1 MLASFLTFQ
10 FLCNNR
16 SSHGNFFASF
26 NNFSSSDIVSLTIYT
41 YTLSISV
48 MQISFPL
55 SFLLFDCLRFFL
67 TPIAGERRGGV
78 GKEMTKQGY
87 WGMRTICF
95 ITLKI
100 KKTRRERKVG
110 VFWVVRFEW
119 VKFPSVLFGFHN
131 KLQRTKAIFT
141 NETSAWQHTFSE
153 ARSLICLDSAAVEQ
167 CNFCRTLSGSQPRAE
182 SSLAP
187 VEQI

>member
-1 MLASFLTFQ
+1 MESHKPAKSMLASFLTFQ

-67 TPIAGERRGGV
+67 TPIAGERRGG
-78 GKEMTKQGY
+78 GEGND
-87 WGMRTICF
+87 
-95 ITLKI
+95 
-100 KKTRRERKVG
+100 KTRILRDAYDMFYHAQNQKNQKREKSGGILGCTFRMSEIPK
-110 VFWVVRFEW
+110 RFVW
-119 VKFPSVLFGFHN
+119 FP
-131 KLQRTKAIFT
+131 
-141 NETSAWQHTFSE
+141 
-153 ARSLICLDSAAVEQ
+153 
-167 CNFCRTLSGSQPRAE
+167 
-182 SSLAP
+182 
-187 VEQI
+187 